1 MTNIL
6 SVIAL
11 LFAIVCL
18 SLAMQKHY
26 KACFDGRLHE
36 NKEKLLKVG
45 GWLLMALSISL
56 VERKGISYVVWTCQL
71 ALVIFLQAW
80 LLSAI
85 AKQKT
90 ERKAEQKTNK
100 EQTKN

>member
-1 MTNIL
+1 MANIL

-26 KACFDGRLHE
+26 KACFDGRLNE
-36 NKEKLLKVG
+36 NKERRLKMS
-45 GWLLMALSISL
+45 GWLLMVISIAL
-56 VERKGISYVVWTCQL
+56 VEPKGINYVVWTCQL

-85 AKQKT
+85 A
-90 ERKAEQKTNK
+90 ERKTGLKQARKAR
-100 EQTKN
+100 

>member
-1 MTNIL
+1 MANIL

-26 KACFDGRLHE
+26 KACFDGRLNEH
-36 NKEKLLKVG
+36 KEKRLKVS
-45 GWLLMALSISL
+45 GWLLMIISVAL
-56 VERKGISYVVWTCQL
+56 VEPKGISYVVWTCQL

-80 LLSAI
+80 LLSVVTER
-85 AKQKT
+85 KT
-90 ERKAEQKTNK
+90 ERKTGRKRVRKAR
-100 EQTKN
+100 